1 MSLIVC
7 VLGSGPLTL
16 RSKTNTLRFRQLAS
30 SSLLKFTTEK
40 CPKQKTLHERM
51 KWKIVKCK
59 RKMTSS
65 ADYELSSSTL
75 PCPLLSF
82 YKGSDMQLRATKL
95 STLTPWFH
103 ANKSRFP
110 TATLIWW
117 SPRCITMHQNSP
129 IQLLMQAPFTSYIQ
143 ASTHATSRTPTIRTM
158 HACIPHIRQA

>member
-1 MSLIVC
+1 MCEVYAESLYDLPLSEMSLIVC

-30 SSLLKFTTEK
+30 SSRLKFTTEK

-51 KWKIVKCK
+51 KCKMASSSVKCK

-95 STLTPWFH
+95 SMLTPWFH

-110 TATLIWW
+110 TATLI
-117 SPRCITMHQNSP
+117 
-129 IQLLMQAPFTSYIQ
+129 
-143 ASTHATSRTPTIRTM
+143 
-158 HACIPHIRQA
+158 